1 MARKL
6 LVLVVV
12 IMLVATAFIGCDS
25 PDDSTA
31 TDDTSDAAAD
41 DVAADDTASDDTST
55 EDAGT
60 EDAGEAPVANSEL
73 DIVWVHMSPAAQS
86 EQRAYAGFDA
96 YLDEQGWN
104 WNVTEVNSDGSG
116 EKMASNIEDAV
127 AKGCDAIVVSMAD
140 LRASSAALQTA
151 NNAGIPVFSID
162 SQYTPGV
169 VCDITS
175 NNYVMSS
182 KVSSYL
188 VDRLGGVGNV
198 CALTMA
204 EHHGVRKR
212 GEVFIDVI
220 LPENPGI
227 TLLDNHNID
236 YGNFYADCQK
246 TAEDW
251 VAKYGD
257 EIDAIWCG
265 WDEPAMA
272 ASDAILAGGL
282 TRDNIFVTGIDGHEG
297 AIDAIRNGDPL
308 VATCAQGFEI
318 FGVKCADIIQETLG
332 LGNAIEDVVTVTTI
346 YVDAPLLTDQNCPGS
361 DEPAY
366 LAPDFYS

>member
-1 MARKL
+1 MAKKL

-12 IMLVATAFIGCDS
+12 LMLVATAFIGCDTKDEA
-25 PDDSTA
+25 PA
-31 TDDTSDAAAD
+31 TDDTSDAAAEDVVED
-41 DVAADDTASDDTST
+41 DAE
-55 EDAGT
+55 EDAAP
-60 EDAGEAPVANSEL
+60 AGAPSAEL

-86 EQRAYAGFDA
+86 EQRSYAGFDA
-96 YLDEQGWN
+96 YIQEMGWE
-104 WNVTEVNSDGSG
+104 WDVTEVNSDGSG
-116 EKMASNIEDAV
+116 EKMANNIEDAV
-127 AKGCDAIVVSMAD
+127 AKGCDAIIVSMAD
-140 LRASSAALQTA
+140 LRASSAALETA
-151 NNAGIPVFSID
+151 NAAGIPVFSID
-162 SQYTPGV
+162 SQYTPGL

-188 VDRLGGVGNV
+188 VDRLGGVGKV

-212 GEVFIDVI
+212 GNVFIDVI
-220 LPENPGI
+220 LPENPGVE
-227 TLLDNHNID
+227 LLDNHNID

-272 ASDAILAGGL
+272 ASDAILAGGF
-282 TRDNIFVTGIDGHEG
+282 TREDTFVTGIDGHEG
-297 AIDAIRNGDPL
+297 AVNAIRNGDPL
-308 VATCAQGFEI
+308 VATCAQGFEL
-318 FGVKCADIIQETLG
+318 FGQKCADIIYNSLG
-332 LGNAIEDVVTVTTI
+332 LGVAIEDVVTVTTI
-346 YVDAPLLTDQNCPGS
+346 YVDAPLLTDQNCPAEG
-361 DEPAY
+361 EAAY